1 MSTHPLFDLL
11 IAQALDLPLPE
22 LTRRDLAWPQMPGK
36 VQAITGMRRAGKTT
50 FLHQIMRDFQQ
61 SGVEREGLLY
71 LNFEDERLLGLPVAD
86 LTHFIEA
93 YYRRCPERRG
103 KMKSVF
109 CFDEIQLIPGW
120 ESFVRR
126 LLDTE
131 KVQIFVSG
139 SSSRMLSREVATSL
153 RGRGLE
159 TTVWPFSFREFLRH
173 RGVEPKGK
181 AGFWPPAEVSRM
193 EAAFQIYLHQGGF
206 PEAQNAPAALHRQ
219 LLQSYVDACLFR
231 DVVERHNVTNLAAVR
246 SLIRQLLASPASLFS
261 IHKCWNDMKSQGMA
275 VAKESLHA
283 WLGQLEDAF
292 LLFTLPLC
300 TASERQRQVN
310 PRKVYPCDHGLI
322 PVYDRTGRANTG
334 HSLETVVAVE
344 LKRRGAEL
352 AYALTEDGG
361 EVDFAVTQGDGSK
374 SLIQVAAELRDES
387 TLDREFRPLMP
398 GTVFMAPGWG
408 KAERL
413 LLTLDMST
421 AIQVQTSAPKGTLVR
436 PVWAWLLESP
446 A

>member
-1 MSTHPLFDLL
+1 MTQRPLFDLL
-11 IAQALDLPLPE
+11 IAQALELPLPV
-22 LTRRDLAWPQMPGK
+22 LTRRDVVWPQMPGK

-50 FLHQIMRDFQQ
+50 YLHQIMREFQQ
-61 SGVEREGLLY
+61 GGMEREGLLY
-71 LNFEDERLLGLPVAD
+71 LNFEDERLLDLPVND
-86 LTHFIEA
+86 LTHFVEA
-93 YYRRCPERRG
+93 YFRRCPDRRG
-103 KMKSVF
+103 KKKSVF
-109 CFDEIQLIPGW
+109 CFDEIQLIQGW
-120 ESFVRR
+120 ETFVRR

-131 KVQIFVSG
+131 NVQIFVSG
-139 SSSRMLSREVATSL
+139 SSSRMLSREVASSL

-173 RGVEPKGK
+173 QGTEPEGK
-181 AGFWPPAEVSRM
+181 SDFWTPAEVSRM
-193 EAAFQIYLHQGGF
+193 EAAFHIYLRQGGF
-206 PEAQNAPAALHRQ
+206 PEAQNTAPALHRQ

-231 DVVERHNVTNLAAVR
+231 DVVERHHVTNLPALR

-292 LLFTLPLC
+292 LLFTAPLC

-322 PVYDRTGRANTG
+322 PVYDRTGRANLG

-352 AYALTEDGG
+352 AYALTQDGA
-361 EVDFAVTQGDGSK
+361 EVDFAVTEADGSK
-374 SLIQVAAELRDES
+374 SLIQVAAELRDEA
-387 TLDREFRPLMP
+387 TLTREFRPFQP
-398 GTVFMAPGWG
+398 DTVFMAPGWD
-408 KAERL
+408 KAPRL

-421 AIQVQTSAPKGTLVR
+421 AIQAQSAAPQGTTVR
-436 PVWAWLLESP
+436 PVWAWLLEGS
-446 A
+446 